1 MADSNTNIKEKNPQ
15 YSRFIDDWQRMQ
27 DTYEG
32 ERAVK
37 ERTTEYLPPTAGM
50 LLDGMDIGKPGR
62 AAYSAYLTRAVF
74 HNFVSDAVE
83 AMLGFM
89 HQQPPTIELPAQMES
104 MRDNATVYGES
115 LELLLRR
122 INEQQLVMGR
132 IGLYADLPATPQL
145 GPVLPYIVTYAAPA
159 IINWDDGT
167 TDEDQLSKLNLVV
180 LDESGMMRGTGLA
193 WYEVEQYRV
202 LMLGTLDGSDKNTYQ
217 VGVFRNPTNSVPTPD
232 GVFPSLDFTQSAM
245 MAPRLSGQ
253 TFDQIP
259 FVFINSKDIVPV
271 PDNPPFLELANL
283 CLAIYRLEADYR
295 QTLHKQG
302 QDTLVTIGARHRDT
316 DDGEWRI
323 GSGASIDV
331 EVGGDAK
338 FIGISADGIGGQRQ
352 ALEDDKQQAQSKAGA
367 LLTNDNSSSNES
379 GEALAIR
386 VAARTATLTQIAKAG
401 AAGLEKILRMIAQ
414 WRGLDPSQ
422 VKVTPNTDFA
432 KGDLTGQDLVQ
443 LMTAKRLGA
452 PMSLE
457 TLHEIMSDRGL
468 TSKTFDDEI
477 KKMEQE
483 DELGLGLG
491 LGTGTGAGGNPDNP
505 GSQLPTNDAE

>member
-1 MADSNTNIKEKNPQ
+1 MADKDSNIKEKNPA
-15 YSRFIDDWQRMQ
+15 YARFIDDWQRMS

-37 ERTTEYLPPTAGM
+37 ERGTEYLPPTAGM
-50 LLDGMDIGKPGR
+50 LLDGMAAGKPG
-62 AAYSAYLTRAVF
+62 ATAYNAYLKRAVF
-74 HNFVSDAVE
+74 HNFVADAVE

-89 HQQPPTIELPAQMES
+89 HQQPPTIELPAQMEDL
-104 MRDNATVYGES
+104 RERATVYGES

-132 IGLYADLPATPQL
+132 IGLYADLPATPQV
-145 GPVLPYIVTYAAPA
+145 GPVMPYIVTYSAKN

-167 TDEDQLSKLNLVV
+167 TDEDQLSSLSMVV
-180 LDESGMMRGTGLA
+180 LDETGAMRGTGLS

-202 LMLGTLDGSDKNTYQ
+202 LLLGPLDDTEGAPANVYQ
-217 VGVFRNPTNSVPTPD
+217 VGVFRNPVESVPTPE
-232 GVFPSLDFTQSAM
+232 GIATSLDFVQSAM
-245 MAPRLSGQ
+245 KTPVLMGQ
-253 TFDQIP
+253 TLDQIP
-259 FVFINSKDIVPV
+259 FVFVNSKDIVPT

-302 QDTLVTIGARHRDT
+302 QDTLVTVGARHRDT

-331 EVGGDAK
+331 EIGGDAK

-367 LLTNDNSSSNES
+367 LLTNDNSNSNES

-401 AAGLEKILRMIAQ
+401 AAGLEKILRIIAK
-414 WRGLDPSQ
+414 WRGLDPEQ

-452 PMSLE
+452 PISLD
-457 TLHEIMSDRGL
+457 TVHEIMADRGL
-468 TSKTFDDEI
+468 TSKTFDDEL
-477 KKMEQE
+477 KEMESEE
-483 DELGLGLG
+483 DLGLGLG
-491 LGTGTGAGGNPDNP
+491 LGTGTGAGGNPTPQNQSP
-505 GSQLPTNDAE
+505 QE